1 MKLHYLI
8 PVLLAAM
15 LLGCSETET
24 PQPAPEESA
33 SAYRTEQEAMEVA
46 LTLPSIFEENE
57 SRATKTCASV
67 VKVANPSRNDEKTLI
82 YAVNYADGEGYALI
96 PAAKNA
102 LDVLAYVEDGSYD
115 ENSTNPGLALFM
127 DAAHS
132 YLDALPAGTTIGTFP
147 ADRPVITTQSIM
159 TRTYT
164 LWGQRYPEG
173 IYCPNGISGCVQT
186 AEAIALAFDGTVTSV
201 TLTYEGRDKDVQELD
216 WTKIRRHDQSVSHYQ
231 KSSHLSSC
239 KADEEI
245 HNALGRI
252 CRQFGVENKANY
264 DNPKSTP
271 ASHYRCRYYLAE
283 RLPGRVT
290 DFIAFKTGGEL
301 YNCLAEKQC
310 IAYMYGAADSTAHV
324 WICDGGKW
332 VSTTSKM
339 PMIDGTIKTIVD
351 NDYYYHYN
359 WGWRGID
366 NGYFA
371 DGVFDSTKGESRSN
385 YNVYQSYFLIYK

>member
-33 SAYRTEQEAMEVA
+33 SAYRSEQEAMEVA

-67 VKVANPSRNDEKTLI
+67 VKVANPSRDDEKNLI

-102 LDVLAYVEDGSYD
+102 LEVLAYVEDGSYD

-132 YLDALPAGTTIGTFP
+132 YLDALPEGTTIGTFP

-164 LWGQRYPEG
+164 LWGQDYPEG

-186 AEAIALAFDGTVTSV
+186 AQAIILAYDRSLSSIS
-201 TLTYEGRDKDVQELD
+201 LTYEGKDKSTQELD
-216 WTKIRRHDQSVSHYQ
+216 WTAINRHDQSVYNWN
-231 KSSHLSSC
+231 KTSHLSEC
-239 KADEEI
+239 NANEETHKAI
-245 HNALGRI
+245 GRL
-252 CRQFGVENKANY
+252 CRQLGENNRATYNDSSTTAVSEYGRRQLANM
-264 DNPKSTP
+264 
-271 ASHYRCRYYLAE
+271 
-283 RLPGRVT
+283 LPGKVT
-290 DFIAFKTGGEL
+290 TFTSFKKGGEL
-301 YNCLAEKQC
+301 YNTLKEKQC
-310 IAYMYGAADSTAHV
+310 LAYMRGSREPRGGHAWV
-324 WICDGGKW
+324 CDGGKW
-332 VSTTSKM
+332 VHTVTNLPLIGGK
-339 PMIDGTIKTIVD
+339 TETIVED
-351 NDYYYHYN
+351 DYYYHYN
-359 WGWRGID
+359 WGWCGLD

-371 DGVFDSTKGESRSN
+371 DGVFDHTKIHSRYD
-385 YNVYQSYFLIYK
+385 YNIGTEYYIVYK

>member
-24 PQPAPEESA
+24 PQPAPEEST
-33 SAYRTEQEAMEVA
+33 SAYRSEQEAMEVA

-67 VKVANPSRNDEKTLI
+67 VKVANPSRDDEKTLI

-132 YLDALPAGTTIGTFP
+132 YLDALPDGTTIGTLP
-147 ADRPVITTQSIM
+147 ANRPITTTESIM

-186 AEAIALAFDGTVTSV
+186 AQAIILAYQASLSYIALTYDGK
-201 TLTYEGRDKDVQELD
+201 DKSIQQLD
-216 WTKIRRHDQSVSHYQ
+216 WAAINKHTKSTTPSNKHKHILLECD
-231 KSSHLSSC
+231 
-239 KADEEI
+239 ADEEVHKAI
-245 HNALGRI
+245 GRL
-252 CRQFGVENKANY
+252 CRQLGHQNNASYNTSSTGAFSEFGRRQL
-264 DNPKSTP
+264 S
-271 ASHYRCRYYLAE
+271 SM
-283 RLPGRVT
+283 LPGKVT
-290 DFIAFKTGGEL
+290 EFISFKTGGEL
-301 YNCLAEKQC
+301 YNYLKSSQCLA
-310 IAYMYGAADSTAHV
+310 YMRGTSEDGGHAWV
-324 WICDGGKW
+324 CDGAQW
-332 VSTTSKM
+332 VHTVSNM
-339 PMIDGTIKTIVD
+339 PLIDGKIETIEKD
-351 NDYYYHYN
+351 DYYYHYN
-359 WGWRGID
+359 WGWCGKD

-371 DGVFDSTKGESRSN
+371 DGVFDNKKGESRYDFN
-385 YNVYQSYFLIYK
+385 IGTEYYIVYK

>member
-1 MKLHYLI
+1 MRRRYLI
-8 PVLLAAM
+8 PVLLSAM
-15 LLGCSETET
+15 LPGCSETET
-24 PQPAPEESA
+24 PQTMPEESA

-46 LTLPSIFEENE
+46 MSLPSIFEENE
-57 SRATKTCASV
+57 SRTTKACASV
-67 VKVANPSRNDEKTLI
+67 VKVATLSRNDEQTLI
-82 YAVNYADGEGYALI
+82 YAVNYANGDGYALI

-102 LDVLAYVEDGSYD
+102 PEVLAYVEDGSYD

-132 YLDALPAGTTIGTFP
+132 YLDALPEGTSIGTLP
-147 ADRPVITTQSIM
+147 ADRPITTTQSIM

-173 IYCPNGISGCVQT
+173 IFCPNGISGCVQT
-186 AEAIALAFDGTVTSV
+186 AEAIALAYDGTVTSV
-201 TLTYEGRDKDVQELD
+201 PLTYEGRDKDVQELD
-216 WTKIRRHDQSVSHYQ
+216 WSKIRRHDQSVSQYE

-239 KADEEI
+239 NADEEM
-245 HNALGRI
+245 HDVLGRV
-252 CRQFGVENKANY
+252 CRQFGVENNANY
-264 DNPKSTP
+264 KEKSTT
-271 ASHYRCRYYLAE
+271 ADHHRCRTHLAQ

-290 DFIAFKTGGEL
+290 NFKTFKTGGEL
-301 YNCLAEKQC
+301 YNYLAEKQC

-371 DGVFDSTKGESRSN
+371 DGVFDTEKGQSRSN
-385 YNVYQSYFLIYK
+385 FNVYQSYFLIYK

>member
-24 PQPAPEESA
+24 PQPAPEESS
-33 SAYRTEQEAMEVA
+33 SAYRSEQEAMEVA

-102 LDVLAYVEDGSYD
+102 LDVLAYVEDGSYE

-132 YLDALPAGTTIGTFP
+132 YLDALPEGTTIGTFP
-147 ADRPVITTQSIM
+147 ADRPITTTQSIM

-164 LWGQRYPEG
+164 LWGQNYPEG
-173 IYCPNGISGCVQT
+173 IYCPNGICGCVQT
-186 AEAIALAFDGTVTSV
+186 AEAIVLAYDGTVTSIPIE
-201 TLTYEGRDKDVQELD
+201 YENSDRNVQELN
-216 WTKIRRHDQSVSHYQ
+216 WSILKRHEQSVSHSQ
-231 KSSHLSSC
+231 KTAHLSEC
-239 KADEEI
+239 KAEEEI
-245 HNALGRI
+245 HNIIGRM
-252 CRQFGVENKANY
+252 CRQFGHENDATYKAS
-264 DNPKSTP
+264 STSAP
-271 ASHYRCRYYLAE
+271 LENCRLNLAR

-290 DFIAFKTGGEL
+290 QYIDFELGGTL
-301 YNCLAEKQC
+301 YRSLAEKQC
-310 IAYMYGAADSTAHV
+310 IAYMCGSRGVSSHV

-332 VSTTSKM
+332 ISTTTKL
-339 PMIDGTIKTIVD
+339 PLLDGTIETIVE

-359 WGWRGID
+359 WGWCGQD

-371 DGVFDSTKGESRSN
+371 DGVFDTTKGQSRYD
-385 YNVYQSYFLIYK
+385 YNVYQYYFLIYK